1 MPGRGIRREACT
13 DGLFWDNLSG
23 RKVGNAEEGRL
34 KPVHQLSASPRFK
47 FVVKKNYGKQDA
59 YPTRCRYVRKRQPS
73 RSVCLLRK
81 KVKHRGTENTEKRE
95 AGRRWCT
102 NSLRLRVS
110 KSVFKKNHGKQDAY
124 PHLAAAALQLA
135 HKRRSPRNVCWRL
148 PTPSL
153 ANHSARFFVS
163 TVAPPIGS
171 TAVKYVEKQTL
182 SL

>member
-81 KVKHRGTENTEKRE
+81 KVKNTEAQRTRRKKKP
-95 AGRRWCT
+95 AGAGARILC
-102 NSLRLRVS
+102 VS
-110 KSVFKKNHGKQDAY
+110 AFQSPSSRTMASRMLT

-135 HKRRSPRNVCWRL
+135 HKRRSPRNVCWQL